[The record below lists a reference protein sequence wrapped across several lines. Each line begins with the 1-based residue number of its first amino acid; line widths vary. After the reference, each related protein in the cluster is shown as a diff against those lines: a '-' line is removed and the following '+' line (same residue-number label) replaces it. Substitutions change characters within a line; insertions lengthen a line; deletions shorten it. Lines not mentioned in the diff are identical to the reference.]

1 MDVRPAAPEDLTRAA
16 WAEGR
21 YAPDADEPLLRRT
34 TAALEGDRVIGL
46 AGVTE
51 SRLHPSHL
59 QLAVEVHPEHRR
71 RGVGTAL
78 VRSLRADGRPGLA
91 RVFTDDE
98 AATAFVRTLGS
109 TVLQTLPP
117 EKVRCASPAVRT
129 WAEEHRGP
137 TRSGVQVGRE
147 GVRQAWLQVY
157 GWVHAGWTP
166 VRSAATLDEVFD
178 DAFLDSLDLGAS
190 RFTVRDGAVS
200 AGAFVLRETYDD
212 AVVVVSEPT
221 TADDTAANHQ
231 DAAACLAAVLA
242 DQADREPG
250 SVMVDCHVSD
260 PHTYPLLQSIP
271 EVTGRSLVFWQV
283 PLPG

>member
-1 MDVRPAAPEDLTRAA
+1 VDVRPAVPQDLARAP

-21 YAPDADEPLLRRT
+21 YALDADEPLLRRA
-34 TAALEGDRVIGL
+34 TAALEGDEVVGL

-59 QLAVEVHPEHRR
+59 RLAVEVHPQHRR
-71 RGVGTAL
+71 RGVGSTL
-78 VRSLRADGRPGLA
+78 VRSLRADGRPGVL
-91 RVFTDDE
+91 RVFTDDQ
-98 AATAFVRTLGS
+98 AATRFARALGS

-117 EKVRCASPAVRT
+117 EKVRCTSPAVRA
-129 WAEEHRGP
+129 WAEEHRGA
-137 TRSGVQVGRE
+137 TSSGSEVGRE
-147 GVRQAWLQVY
+147 RVRQAWLQVY
-157 GWVHAGWTP
+157 TWVHAGWTP
-166 VRSAATLDEVFD
+166 VRSAATADEVFD
-178 DAFLDSLDLGAS
+178 DAFLDGLDLAAS
-190 RFTVRDGAVS
+190 RFTIRDGSVS

-212 AVVVVSEPT
+212 AVVVVTEPT

-231 DAAACLAAVLA
+231 DTAVCLAAVLA

-283 PLPG
+283 PLPD

>member
-1 MDVRPAAPEDLTRAA
+1 VDVRPAVPEDVTRAG

-21 YAPDADEPLLRRT
+21 YALDADEPLQRRAM
-34 TAALEGDRVIGL
+34 AALEGEEVVGL

-59 QLAVEVHPEHRR
+59 PLAVEVHPEHRR

-78 VRSLRADGRPGLA
+78 VRSLRADGRPGVL
-91 RVFTDDE
+91 RVFTDDD
-98 AATAFVRTLGS
+98 AATGFARAIGG

-117 EKVRCASPAVRT
+117 EKVRCTSPAVRAWT
-129 WAEEHRGP
+129 EEHRGP
-137 TRSGVQVGRE
+137 TRSGAEVGRQR
-147 GVRQAWLQVY
+147 VRQAWLQAY
-157 GWVHAGWTP
+157 TWVHAGWIP
-166 VRSAATLDEVFD
+166 VRSAAALDEVFD
-178 DAFLDSLDLGAS
+178 DAFLDGLDLLAS
-190 RFTVRDGAVS
+190 RFTVREGSVS

-212 AVVVVSEPT
+212 AVVVVAEPT
-221 TADDTAANHQ
+221 TADDTPANHQ
-231 DAAACLAAVLA
+231 DTAACLAAVLA

-250 SVMVDCHVSD
+250 NVMVDCHVSD
-260 PHTYPLLQSIP
+260 PHTYPLLRSIP

>member
-1 MDVRPAAPEDLTRAA
+1 MDVRPAVPQDLARAP

-21 YAPDADEPLLRRT
+21 YALDADEPLLRRA
-34 TAALEGDRVIGL
+34 TAALEGDEVVGL

-59 QLAVEVHPEHRR
+59 RLAVEVHPQHRR
-71 RGVGTAL
+71 RGVGSTL
-78 VRSLRADGRPGLA
+78 VRSLRADGRPGVL
-91 RVFTDDE
+91 RVFTDDQ
-98 AATAFVRTLGS
+98 AATRFARALGS

-117 EKVRCASPAVRT
+117 EKVRCASPAVRA
-129 WAEEHRGP
+129 WAEEHRGA
-137 TRSGVQVGRE
+137 TSSGSEVGRE
-147 GVRQAWLQVY
+147 RVRQAWLQVY
-157 GWVHAGWTP
+157 TWVHAGWTP
-166 VRSAATLDEVFD
+166 VRSSATADEVFD
-178 DAFLDSLDLGAS
+178 DAFLDGLDLAAS
-190 RFTVRDGAVS
+190 RFTVRDGSVS

-212 AVVVVSEPT
+212 AVVVVTEPT

-231 DAAACLAAVLA
+231 DTAVCLAAVLA

-283 PLPG
+283 PLPD

>member
-1 MDVRPAAPEDLTRAA
+1 VDVRPAVPEDLARAA

-21 YAPDADEPLLRRT
+21 YALDADEPLLRRA
-34 TAALEGDRVIGL
+34 TAALEGHDVVGL

-59 QLAVEVHPEHRR
+59 SLAVEVHPEHRR

-78 VRSLRADGRPGLA
+78 VRSLRADGRPGVL
-91 RVFTDDE
+91 RIFPDDQ
-98 AATAFVRTLGS
+98 AATGFARALGG

-117 EKVRCASPAVRT
+117 EKVHCTSPAVRAWT
-129 WAEEHRGP
+129 EEHGGP
-137 TRSGVQVGRE
+137 TRSGAEVGRQR
-147 GVRQAWLQVY
+147 VRQAWLQAY
-157 GWVHAGWTP
+157 AWVHAGWLP
-166 VRSAATLDEVFD
+166 VRSTAALAEVFD
-178 DAFLDSLDLGAS
+178 DAFLDGLDLGAS
-190 RFTVRDGAVS
+190 RFAVQEGSVS

-212 AVVVVSEPT
+212 AVVVVAEPT

-231 DAAACLAAVLA
+231 DTAACLAAVLA

-250 SVMVDCHVSD
+250 SVLVDCHVSD
-260 PHTYPLLQSIP
+260 PHTYPLLRSMP

-283 PLPG
+283 PLAG